1 MFHVHLHRHGHRAIQ
16 FIQISDHVRIY
27 SRSNYRTLLELDF
40 FQRPFRA
47 IA

>member
-27 SRSNYRTLLELDF
+27 SRSNYRALLELDF